1 MLATLVVAGLV
12 AGAIYALV
20 GLGLVIIYRTS
31 QVVNFAQ
38 GDVSTLLTFVGFTLM
53 TQWGLPYLAAF
64 ALTLLAAFV
73 FGAILERTVMRPVAS
88 RSPIV
93 AVGVTLGIA
102 LILNGTSSWLWG
114 TQVQSFPAPT
124 AAAGISVGGMTVSG
138 ANLAILGV
146 LVLSIALLV
155 ILFRHTRIGISMRAT
170 SEDAAAAE
178 LMGID
183 VRAMAGL
190 SWGMAAVLGATAGML
205 VSPAITLT
213 PNQLDLVVIR
223 SFAAVVVGGFTS
235 TLGAVVGGLFIGVV
249 ESVVAGYAPADLT
262 NVAMFAIVLVVLVF
276 RPQGLLAGEETRKG
290 LL

>member
-53 TQWGLPYLAAF
+53 TQWGMPYAGAF
-64 ALTLLAAFV
+64 ALTLVIAFA
-73 FGAILERTVMRPVAS
+73 FGILVERTVIRPVAT

-93 AVGVTLGIA
+93 AVGVTLGVA
-102 LILNGTSSWLWG
+102 LILNGTSSWCWG

-124 AAAGISVGGMTVSG
+124 SAAGITVGGMTVSG
-138 ANLAILGV
+138 G
-146 LVLSIALLV
+146 SLV
-155 ILFRHTRIGISMRAT
+155 ILGALALSVMALVVLFGYTRIGLSMRAT
-170 SEDAAAAE
+170 SEDGDAAE
-178 LMGID
+178 LMGIN
-183 VRAMAGL
+183 VRAISGL
-190 SWGMAAVLGATAGML
+190 SWGLAAVLGAMAGML

-249 ESVVAGYAPADLT
+249 ESIVAGYAPADLT
-262 NVAMFAIVLVVLVF
+262 NSAMFVIVLVVLVF
-276 RPQGLLAGEETRKG
+276 RPQGLLAAEETRKG
-290 LL
+290 LV